1 MAKPSKPEWVTSR
14 PDWEERIV
22 NRQSLMPCG
31 PLFPGPADEAW
42 SYIRQFVLADVAGKP
57 QLGEVALPWIEDLVK
72 VIFGAEDPKGR
83 RQINEF
89 FIMVSKKNSKSTI
102 AAAVRQLRQ
111 EGLVVVRGNSLY
123 VDHAEAHPD
132 SRAQPRE

>member
-1 MAKPSKPEWVTSR
+1 MSPRGAYDR
-14 PDWEERIV
+14 PWRVI
-22 NRQSLMPCG
+22 
-31 PLFPGPADEAW
+31 ADDLRRKIAAGRW
-42 SYIRQFVLADVAGKP
+42 QAGDRLPTKAQLQLDYGGVA
-57 QLGEVALPWIEDLVK
+57 
-72 VIFGAEDPKGR
+72 
-83 RQINEF
+83 
-89 FIMVSKKNSKSTI
+89 KSTI